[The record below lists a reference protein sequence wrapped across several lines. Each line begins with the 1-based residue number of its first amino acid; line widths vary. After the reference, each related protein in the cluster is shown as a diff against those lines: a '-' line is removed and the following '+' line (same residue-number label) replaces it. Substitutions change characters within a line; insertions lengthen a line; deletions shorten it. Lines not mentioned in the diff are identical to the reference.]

1 MRGNSWDDIQSGL
14 TPRPEKQ
21 REFLSHNVNGDW
33 VGFGGQG
40 RALLNWSSRVYS
52 VLAPGGRPIEDAF
65 KGGLMS
71 NPLVQGWYYRGAPG
85 TNIALGTGEFITNR
99 DLLPFDDTRT
109 VPDLLS
115 HLGTSALPFALQG
128 QLEGESVTS
137 LPLGL
142 IGLRTAQP
150 AGAGLTQSRFQ
161 PAGFGGQKKVTP
173 SKRY

>member
-1 MRGNSWDDIQSGL
+1 M
-14 TPRPEKQ
+14 
-21 REFLSHNVNGDW
+21 
-33 VGFGGQG
+33 
-40 RALLNWSSRVYS
+40 
-52 VLAPGGRPIEDAF
+52 LAPGGRPIEDAF

-142 IGLRTAQP
+142 IGLSTAQP